1 MLHPVPAL
9 RIARWLLPSALGLV
23 LLFVL
28 PDPIWPLAF
37 LPALGGMV
45 QTSRRH
51 DLQRPLK
58 TGFVLA
64 CLSPI
69 LILGAATLLFYV
81 VPPLR
86 ESLPPDWVVRLV
98 LFLGWTL
105 TAYNLWR
112 RSLRPRDA
120 ST

>member
-1 MLHPVPAL
+1 MSHPIPAH
-9 RIARWLLPSALGLV
+9 RVARFLLPSAVGLV
-23 LLFVL
+23 LLFLL
-28 PDPIWPLAF
+28 PEPIWPLAF

-51 DLQRPLK
+51 DLSRSLRP
-58 TGFVLA
+58 GFILA

-69 LILGAATLLFYV
+69 LILCAATVLFYV

-98 LFLGWTL
+98 LFLGWTVS
-105 TAYNLWR
+105 AYNLWR

-120 ST
+120 TG

>member
-1 MLHPVPAL
+1 MLHPVPPQ

-28 PDPIWPLAF
+28 PDPIWPVAF
-37 LPALGGMV
+37 LPAVGGMV
-45 QTSRRH
+45 RTSRRH
-51 DLQRPLK
+51 DLRRPLK
-58 TGFVLA
+58 AGFVLA

-69 LILGAATLLFYV
+69 LALGVVTLLFYV

-86 ESLPPDWVVRLV
+86 EHMPPEWVVRLV
-98 LFLGWTL
+98 LFLGWTVS
-105 TAYNLWR
+105 AYNLWR

-120 ST
+120 GG